1 MRSKLCLGLA
11 AAASAAWLL
20 RRQGKRWGATGDEVH
35 RSLAGDD
42 LVPRPM
48 VETTHAVTIHAP
60 AAAIWPWLVQM
71 GYHRAG
77 WYTDSWFYW
86 VDKYYFR
93 AERPPSPVHL
103 LPQFQHLEVGDTVP
117 DGPPGT
123 AFFTVAQ
130 LEPQRSLALLSTTH
144 IVLMA
149 PRPVRCNPR
158 FGLYGKFS
166 WVFVLDE
173 QTEGVT
179 RLIVRM
185 RASLGPRLFRM
196 FFLPLFYPSDFLIV
210 RLMLRTI
217 RQRAEQGS
225 GSHQATEQ
233 VEATNLRVPGNRGEP
248 GRVVTWH
255 RHGA

>member
-1 MRSKLCLGLA
+1 MRNKLCLGLV
-11 AAASAAWLL
+11 AAASAAYLL
-20 RRQGKRWGATGDEVH
+20 RRQGKRWGATEDEVS

-42 LVPRPM
+42 LVPHPM
-48 VETTHAVTIHAP
+48 VETTHAITIHAP
-60 AAAIWPWLVQM
+60 AAAIWPWLVQT

-86 VDKYYFR
+86 VDKYFFR
-93 AERPPSPVHL
+93 AERPPSPDHL
-103 LPQFQHLEVGDTVP
+103 LPQFQHLAVGDTVP

-130 LEPQRSLALLSTTH
+130 LEPELALALYSTTH

-149 PRPVRCNPR
+149 PASVRTNPR
-158 FGLYGKFS
+158 LGLYGKFS

-173 QTEGVT
+173 QTAGRT
-179 RLIVRM
+179 RLIVRA

-196 FFLPLFYPSDFLIV
+196 LVLPLFYPADFLIA

-217 RQRAEQGS
+217 RQRVERGS

-233 VEATNLRVPGNRGEP
+233 GEATPSG
-248 GRVVTWH
+248 
-255 RHGA
+255 